1 MVELVTAYVFDV
13 LGLMREDETS
23 GGSEGESGA
32 LLDLLVELRGNAKT
46 NKDWGTADAIRDAL
60 GTLGISIKDS
70 KDGSTWER
78 D

>member
-1 MVELVTAYVFDV
+1 MELLNGYVFDV
-13 LGLMREDETS
+13 LGLVQEDEAS

-60 GTLGISIKDS
+60 GALGISIKDS

>member
-1 MVELVTAYVFDV
+1 LVQ
-13 LGLMREDETS
+13 EDEAS

-32 LLDLLVELRGNAKT
+32 LLDLLVELRGTAKT

-60 GTLGISIKDS
+60 GALGISIKDS